1 MSAFPLPSNEH
12 ERLEEL
18 LSLDVLDSPR
28 EPEFDEISELAAQVC
43 DTPIALVTLLD
54 AERQWFKSRLG
65 IDQEEIPREHSFCAY
80 AIAEEQKAF
89 VVPDARADPRFNQ
102 LPLVT
107 DDPYVRFY
115 AGIPLEM
122 KSGHNL
128 GTLCVL
134 DSEPR
139 DLTEHQRRALRALAH
154 QVTALLELRRY
165 RRELLHQLNAADH
178 PEDAL
183 SSTWDSISQLARRIR
198 QVFWLEDPEA
208 GEIVYLSPSFDLLW
222 GRSRA
227 DFTGKPPSALLEAVH
242 PHDRARV
249 VERKGPEPIDYR
261 IQRRD
266 GRVRWINHESFELV
280 TAGGARRVASL
291 AEDVTDRVTAETALH
306 VSEQRFRQ
314 MLEHLDD
321 AVCVAEP
328 ETLRPVFV
336 NRAYER
342 IWGRSAESLYERSD
356 SWTDAIHPDDRWRL
370 DAGLERWADT
380 ARFDQELRI
389 LRPDGELR
397 WVRARAFPI
406 VGEDGEWL
414 LLAGM
419 GEDVTEQKTAR
430 AERGRLEETLGQA
443 QKLEVVGRL
452 AGGVAHDFNN
462 LLAII
467 AGSASILDERCEP
480 DELRT
485 ETREILDAT
494 DRAAKLVTQLLAV
507 SRPRT
512 PATAS
517 TDLTQ
522 LARGTEGLLR
532 RTLGE
537 HIRIALDLDPATPPA
552 RLDRSHAEQ
561 VLLNLAVNA
570 RDAMPGGGVLSISVS
585 PSDDRVRLAVSDSG
599 IGIPEELRDRIFE
612 PFFTTKAASG
622 TGLGL
627 STVQRIV
634 RSAGGDIELH
644 SRPGGGTSFE
654 LLLPV
659 ATAAPAAPGDL
670 AGVGE
675 PEHGTGTIL
684 VVEDEAPLRR
694 VIARTLERAGYRVLA
709 PETALAARDQIRG
722 DSAGFDLLLTDLVMP
737 DLSGEELA
745 RELATVSP
753 DTPTVFMSGYAPGGS
768 PSARPGEDSVIAKPF
783 RPDEL
788 LAQIRVAF
796 SRAA

>member
-1 MSAFPLPSNEH
+1 MC
-12 ERLEEL
+12 
-18 LSLDVLDSPR
+18 LDSPR

-43 DTPIALVTLLD
+43 HTPIALVTLVD
-54 AERQWFKSRLG
+54 AERQWFKSSLG
-65 IDQEEIPREHSFCAY
+65 IDQEEIPRELSFCAY
-80 AIAEEQKAF
+80 AIAEEQNAF
-89 VVPDARADPRFNQ
+89 VVPDARADPRFNR

-139 DLTEHQRRALRALAH
+139 DLTEHQRRALQALAH

-165 RRELLHQLNAADH
+165 RRELLRQLNVAER

-198 QVFWLEDPEA
+198 QVFWLEDPDA

-242 PHDRARV
+242 PHDRALV
-249 VERKGPEPIDYR
+249 AERKGPEPIDYR

-266 GRVRWINHESFELV
+266 GRVRWINHESFELI

-291 AEDVTDRVTAETALH
+291 AEDVTDRVTAEAALH

-342 IWGRSAESLYERSD
+342 IWGRSPDSLYERSD

-467 AGSASILDERCEP
+467 AGSASILDERVEP

-517 TDLTQ
+517 TDLTL

-570 RDAMPGGGVLSISVS
+570 RDAMPGEACSSISVS
-585 PSDDRVRLAVSDSG
+585 
-599 IGIPEELRDRIFE
+599 LRR
-612 PFFTTKAASG
+612 
-622 TGLGL
+622 
-627 STVQRIV
+627 
-634 RSAGGDIELH
+634 RSRAAGGVGQRHRDPRGAARPHLRALLH
-644 SRPGGGTSFE
+644 HQGGERHRPRALHRPAHRALGGRGYRSPLPSRWRDQLRAAVAGGHGCARRGGRPGRRGRARARHRDDPRRRGRGT
-654 LLLPV
+654 
-659 ATAAPAAPGDL
+659 A
-670 AGVGE
+670 
-675 PEHGTGTIL
+675 
-684 VVEDEAPLRR
+684 
-694 VIARTLERAGYRVLA
+694 
-709 PETALAARDQIRG
+709 AARDRTNARAGRLPGAGAGHGARRARADPWRLHRLRPAADRSGDAGPVGRG
-722 DSAGFDLLLTDLVMP
+722 
-737 DLSGEELA
+737 A
-745 RELATVSP
+745 RHASWP
-753 DTPTVFMSGYAPGGS
+753 R
-768 PSARPGEDSVIAKPF
+768 SARILPPSSCRGT
-783 RPDEL
+783 RPMGRL
-788 LAQIRVAF
+788 GHG
-796 SRAA
+796 RARTP

>member
-1 MSAFPLPSNEH
+1 M
-12 ERLEEL
+12 
-18 LSLDVLDSPR
+18 
-28 EPEFDEISELAAQVC
+28 
-43 DTPIALVTLLD
+43 
-54 AERQWFKSRLG
+54 AER
-65 IDQEEIPREHSFCAY
+65 
-80 AIAEEQKAF
+80 
-89 VVPDARADPRFNQ
+89 
-102 LPLVT
+102 
-107 DDPYVRFY
+107 
-115 AGIPLEM
+115 
-122 KSGHNL
+122 
-128 GTLCVL
+128 
-134 DSEPR
+134 
-139 DLTEHQRRALRALAH
+139 
-154 QVTALLELRRY
+154 
-165 RRELLHQLNAADH
+165 

-198 QVFWLEDPEA
+198 QVFWLEDPDA

-242 PHDRARV
+242 PHDRALV
-249 VERKGPEPIDYR
+249 AERKGPEPIDYR

-266 GRVRWINHESFELV
+266 GRVRWINHESFELI

-291 AEDVTDRVTAETALH
+291 AEDVTDRVTAEAALH

-342 IWGRSAESLYERSD
+342 IWGRSPESLYERSD

-467 AGSASILDERCEP
+467 AGSASILDERVEP

-517 TDLTQ
+517 TDLTL

-570 RDAMPGGGVLSISVS
+570 RDAMPGEGCC
-585 PSDDRVRLAVSDSG
+585 
-599 IGIPEELRDRIFE
+599 
-612 PFFTTKAASG
+612 
-622 TGLGL
+622 
-627 STVQRIV
+627 
-634 RSAGGDIELH
+634 RS
-644 SRPGGGTSFE
+644 
-654 LLLPV
+654 
-659 ATAAPAAPGDL
+659 
-670 AGVGE
+670 
-675 PEHGTGTIL
+675 
-684 VVEDEAPLRR
+684 
-694 VIARTLERAGYRVLA
+694 
-709 PETALAARDQIRG
+709 
-722 DSAGFDLLLTDLVMP
+722 
-737 DLSGEELA
+737 
-745 RELATVSP
+745 
-753 DTPTVFMSGYAPGGS
+753 
-768 PSARPGEDSVIAKPF
+768 PF
-783 RPDEL
+783 R
-788 LAQIRVAF
+788 
-796 SRAA
+796 RATIA